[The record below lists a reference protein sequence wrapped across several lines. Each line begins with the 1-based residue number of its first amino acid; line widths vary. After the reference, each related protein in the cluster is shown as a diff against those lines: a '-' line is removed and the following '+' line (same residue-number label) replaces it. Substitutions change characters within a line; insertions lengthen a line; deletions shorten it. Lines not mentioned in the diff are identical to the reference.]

1 MKRKKIIFKEKNIE
15 LYEFLVVILFFYNVF
30 FLKSLVIK
38 LGKEC
43 LLIIVVGVYVD
54 FWRVK
59 GIKWLGIK
67 KG

>member
-1 MKRKKIIFKEKNIE
+1 MIRKKIIFKEKNIE
-15 LYEFLVVILFFYNVF
+15 LYEFLVVILFLYNVF

-54 FWRVK
+54 F
-59 GIKWLGIK
+59 
-67 KG
+67 